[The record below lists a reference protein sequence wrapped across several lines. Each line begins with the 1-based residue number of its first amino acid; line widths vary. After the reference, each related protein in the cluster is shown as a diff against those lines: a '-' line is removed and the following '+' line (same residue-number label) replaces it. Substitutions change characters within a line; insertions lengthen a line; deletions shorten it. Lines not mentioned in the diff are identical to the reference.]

1 MSKLSED
8 VRIGIL
14 GAAAGLFSSSVSLL
28 IARIDSYYSYISRL
42 GEINYPQYDRPVEDL
57 SWIPTCA
64 WQIVLSV
71 VASLLVHRYLAS
83 RFKSP
88 FLLWQVVGIASL
100 FGWALTLF
108 LAVSLECLV
117 RGNLYPLEQLAAS
130 DIVGPIAKYT
140 STVFA
145 CSVFYGS
152 VINASYR
159 QYTYQLESE
168 VALECCANEV
178 LPFQR

>member
-28 IARIDSYYSYISRL
+28 IARIDSYYAYLSWLEGTHYA
-42 GEINYPQYDRPVEDL
+42 PYDRAVEDL
-57 SWIPTCA
+57 WWVPICF
-64 WQIVLSV
+64 WHILLSV
-71 VASLLVHRYLAS
+71 VASLMVHRYLAI
-83 RFKSP
+83 RPKSP
-88 FLLWQVVGIASL
+88 FLLWQFIGITSL
-100 FGWALTLF
+100 FGWVLTISLVIG
-108 LAVSLECLV
+108 LEYVMLPELRTLERIVSAFDSGV
-117 RGNLYPLEQLAAS
+117 
-130 DIVGPIAKYT
+130 IAKYV

-145 CSVFYGS
+145 CNVLYGS

-159 QYTYQLESE
+159 QCTYQLESE
-168 VALECCANEV
+168 VALECRANEV